1 MRIIRN
7 LLSYKATLPAAAVLA
22 EHLAE
27 KPFVPVLET
36 HRSASGF
43 INNPHTEK
51 LVSPIAGGYS
61 FRFRVD
67 CKPLS
72 IKAIKLAHSE
82 QEKLCE
88 EKLQRPHTKEESA
101 ALKDQIIADLIKAT
115 LPERTEI
122 DAFYHI
128 ESRTLLM
135 PTTSKDLAARVVG
148 GLIEAC
154 GAVETSTIHVS
165 DVKGGLTTR
174 LRTYFA
180 GGEEEAFDGFKI
192 GDSVSMKGETGKAS
206 FDLGNLDNAKRG
218 IVEALDA
225 RMQAERLALVHADA
239 VSFKLTKDFHL
250 RGIEVIGQQD
260 EEEQNFETMAEHWTH
275 NAGVQVLLL
284 VAVIQALCDLFG
296 YKEPVPGAAPAAD
309 PAAEQDGEADPLYA
323 EGVAFVRETRKASIS
338 AMQRKLKI
346 GYNRAARMIEDMEA
360 AGVVTA
366 MNSNGS
372 REVID

>member
-1 MRIIRN
+1 MKIIKN
-7 LLSYKATLPAAAVLA
+7 LITYKASLPDASVMA

-27 KPFVPVLET
+27 KPFHAVLES
-36 HRSASGF
+36 HQSAGGF
-43 INNPHTEK
+43 ICNPHTEK

-61 FRFRVD
+61 FRYRFD

-88 EKLQRPHTKEESA
+88 EKLQRPHTEEESA
-101 ALKDQIIADLIKAT
+101 SLKDQIIADLIKAT

-122 DAFYHI
+122 DAFYHV

-174 LRTYFA
+174 LRTYFT

-206 FDLGNLDNAKRG
+206 FDLGNLDHAKRG

-225 RMQAERLALVHADA
+225 KMQAERLALVHADV

-260 EEEQNFETMAEHWTH
+260 EEEQNFETMAELWTH
-275 NAGVQVLLL
+275 SASVQALLL
-284 VAVIQALCDLFG
+284 VAVIKALFDLFG
-296 YKEPVPGAAPAAD
+296 YKQPN
-309 PAAEQDGEADPLYA
+309 EAQ
-323 EGVAFVRETRKASIS
+323 ASI
-338 AMQRKLKI
+338 
-346 GYNRAARMIEDMEA
+346 
-360 AGVVTA
+360 
-366 MNSNGS
+366 
-372 REVID
+372 